1 MPHRTV
7 FEAARCRFYISRKIR
22 SFTRQ
27 SATKFRSFDM
37 MLRFPLCCLL
47 CLAGLLPS
55 GAAARTVAEP
65 PIPAAETPAQRDARM
80 AWWRQARFGMFIH
93 WGLYAV
99 PAGHWNGKPIDNAAG
114 EWVMFGAKVLPKD
127 YEPLEKQFNPVKFDA
142 KKWAK
147 LAKDAGMKYV
157 TITTKHHDGF
167 CLFDSKLT
175 DYDVMNTPFKR
186 DIMKEL
192 STAVRAEGMTMCWY
206 HSILDWHHPDY
217 LPRGAGSQRPWDTR
231 PTAGADFNR
240 YIDTMKGQLRE
251 LLTNY
256 GPIGVVW
263 FDGGWEHNAKEYRS
277 EEIVRMMR
285 EIQPNLIIND
295 RIQLPLD
302 FDTPEQ
308 TIPPT
313 GIPGRD
319 WETCMTMNDTWGFK
333 KDDHNWKST
342 ETLLRN
348 LIDIVSKGG
357 NYLLNVGPTAE
368 GEIPPESVERL
379 EAMGRW
385 MKVNGDAIY
394 GTTAS
399 PFPKLDWGRCTQ
411 KPGKLFLHVFDWPK
425 NGELFVPGLKNKVK
439 QAYLLADAVNNAKA
453 ELLETTSSDEGVT
466 VKLPAQAPDKIASV
480 VVLEIEG
487 AAQVEPPAIRPS
499 ADGAI
504 RLKARDAEIHGQTAK
519 YEFDDG
525 RDNVGYWSDAKEWV
539 GWDLKVKK
547 PGTYRVEV
555 VYSCPESEAGGEYAV
570 ETADQ
575 KLTGTVE
582 DTGDWS
588 MFESKELGTVKFES
602 AGRQT
607 LAVRAVKIPHGAL
620 MNLQAVV
627 LKPE

>member
-1 MPHRTV
+1 MIFR
-7 FEAARCRFYISRKIR
+7 RLSCR
-22 SFTRQ
+22 
-27 SATKFRSFDM
+27 
-37 MLRFPLCCLL
+37 PLLSVV
-47 CLAGLLPS
+47 GLLLLSPS
-55 GAAARTVAEP
+55 LA
-65 PIPAAETPAQRDARM
+65 PAAVPESSTPVQETPAERDARM
-80 AWWRQARFGMFIH
+80 GWWRDARFGMFIH
-93 WGLYAV
+93 WGLYAI
-99 PAGHWNGKPIDNAAG
+99 PAGQWNGKPVDAAG
-114 EWVMFGAKVLPKD
+114 EWIMFNGKIPLKE
-127 YEPLEKQFNPVKFDA
+127 YESLQKQFNPVKFDA
-142 KKWAK
+142 AKWAK
-147 LAKDAGMKYV
+147 IAKDAGMKYV
-157 TITTKHHDGF
+157 VITSKHHDGF

-175 DYDVMNTPFKR
+175 DYDVMSTPFRR

-192 STAVRAEGMTMCWY
+192 AEAVRDQGLTMCWY

-217 LPRGAGSQRPWDTR
+217 LPRGPGSRRPWDTR
-231 PTAGADFNR
+231 PTTGADLNR
-240 YIDTMKGQLRE
+240 YVDYMKGQLRE

-263 FDGGWEHNAKEYRS
+263 FDGGWDHTAKELHA
-277 EEIVRMMR
+277 EEVVRMMR
-285 EIQPNLIIND
+285 GIQPKLIVNNRIN
-295 RIQLPLD
+295 LPLD

-342 ETLLRN
+342 ETLIRN

-385 MKVNGDAIY
+385 MKTNGEAIY

-399 PFPKLDWGRCTQ
+399 PFLKLAWGRCTQ

-439 QAYLLADAVNNAKA
+439 QAYLLADAVNNAKV
-453 ELLETTSSDEGVT
+453 ELLETTQSDDGVT
-466 VKLPAQAPDKIASV
+466 VKLPAEAPDKIASV

-487 AAQVEPPAIRPS
+487 PAEVEPPSIRQS
-499 ADGAI
+499 AGGSVFLPAVE
-504 RLKARDAEIHGQTAK
+504 AVIHGKTAR
-519 YEFDDG
+519 YESG
-525 RDNVGYWSDAKEWV
+525 EGKDNVGYWSDAQEWV
-539 GWDLKVKK
+539 SWDLKIKR
-547 PGTYRVEV
+547 PGTFRVKVIFACEDGV
-555 VYSCPESEAGGEYAV
+555 EGGRYAV
-570 ETADQ
+570 EIAGQ

-582 DTGDWS
+582 STGDWT
-588 MFESKELGTVKFES
+588 MFETADLGTVRLD
-602 AGRQT
+602 AGRHT
-607 LAVRAVKIPHGAL
+607 LVVRPVEIPHGAL

-627 LKPE
+627 LRPE